1 MDKSKYFSLQFTW
14 SELWIILTEVRRS
27 GIILSGGHSSRLGQD
42 KGLTVF
48 EDKPLIC
55 WVIEV
60 LQSVVDEVIVVVGS
74 DEVIPHYWAVVPH
87 SVHIVSDCYPED
99 SPLIG
104 VITGLRAARG
114 EYAVVCACDMPFVK
128 PAVLEMM
135 FCVSYGLNGTLLLKP
150 NGWIEP
156 MPSVYHVSNCLRY
169 AEVLRGLGEMR
180 IRKILENMSDIV
192 ALQVEKL
199 REIDPELVSF
209 VDLDTMDSIKDA
221 SRFLLKTA

>member
-1 MDKSKYFSLQFTW
+1 M
-14 SELWIILTEVRRS
+14 LWVILAEVKRS

-48 EDKPLIC
+48 EGKPLIC
-55 WVIEV
+55 WVVEV
-60 LQSVVDEVIVVVGS
+60 LQSVVDDVIVVVGS
-74 DEVIPHYWAVVPH
+74 DEVIPHYRAVVPH
-87 SVHIVSDCYPED
+87 SVRIVSDCYPED

-104 VITGLRAARG
+104 VITGLRAAKG

-135 FCVSYGLNGTLLLKP
+135 FCVSHGLNGTLLLKT

-169 AEVLRGLGEMR
+169 VEVLRELGEMR

-192 ALQVEKL
+192 SLQVEKL
-199 REIDPELVSF
+199 RVFDPDLVSF
-209 VDLDTMDSIKDA
+209 VDLDTMDSINDA
-221 SRFLLKTA
+221 RRFLKTA

>member
-1 MDKSKYFSLQFTW
+1 
-14 SELWIILTEVRRS
+14 
-27 GIILSGGHSSRLGQD
+27 
-42 KGLTVF
+42 
-48 EDKPLIC
+48 
-55 WVIEV
+55 
-60 LQSVVDEVIVVVGS
+60 
-74 DEVIPHYWAVVPH
+74 
-87 SVHIVSDCYPED
+87 
-99 SPLIG
+99 
-104 VITGLRAARG
+104 
-114 EYAVVCACDMPFVK
+114 MPFVK

-156 MPSVYHVSNCLRY
+156 MPSIYQVSNCLRY

-209 VDLDTMDSIKDA
+209 FNINTAEDLVRAQT
-221 SRFLLKTA
+221 LYKTLAEE